1 MMDMDISPSN
11 KYMAAFTNNSQVIIL
26 DALTNEYKVKESPFQ
41 VSFQI
46 KAIFSLYIYI
56 QFICLHILR
65 MV

>member
-41 VSFQI
+41 VG
-46 KAIFSLYIYI
+46 IFSNKSNFQFIYI

>member
-41 VSFQI
+41 V
-46 KAIFSLYIYI
+46 
-56 QFICLHILR
+56 
-65 MV
+65 